1 MKTFRFPAAFM
12 LSVSLLSGMQSG
24 KQPAWA
30 EGAKVAPVAVGQAPN
45 SSEFGGRVYFA
56 AQPSEADLKEYAR
69 LGVKTVINLR
79 TAAELE
85 KAGID
90 EAPLAKAAGLEYVN
104 VPFASVPTDA
114 DLERVYALLNKAENG
129 KILLHCASS
138 NRSGLVWSLY
148 RATQHGVPAEAAL
161 AEGKAAGLKS
171 LEKAAREKLGLK

>member
-1 MKTFRFPAAFM
+1 MKSLPALLLCAS
-12 LSVSLLSGMQSG
+12 LSQAMQGG

-30 EGAKVAPVAVGQAPN
+30 EGAKVAPVAVGQVAN
-45 SSEFGGRVYFA
+45 SSEFAGRIYFS

-79 TAAELE
+79 TPAELE
-85 KAGID
+85 KASID
-90 EAPLAKAAGLEYVN
+90 EPALAKAAGLEYIN
-104 VPFASVPTDA
+104 VPFASVPADG
-114 DLERVYALLNKAENG
+114 DLERVYALLNKAGDG